1 MSRGGVTVAAGNA
14 LAAENV
20 PLLCFI
26 ELQFDSGTVRVCNA
40 AYNFSWNSY
49 TWIGAGQVLGIS
61 AVEEGADLQAYG
73 VTMRL
78 SGVPATYVSVA
89 LNEHYQGRTARI
101 WAAAL
106 DANYTVIADPVMV
119 FNGRMDV
126 MPIRMQGA
134 TAVIE
139 LSVESRLI
147 DWERPRVRR
156 YNDADQQAQYPGDLG
171 LQYVEQMV
179 SKDLIWGRG

>member
-1 MSRGGVTVAAGNA
+1 MSRDGVTVAAGNA
-14 LAAENV
+14 LAGENV

-26 ELQFDSGTVRVCNA
+26 ELQFGSGTVRVCNA
-40 AYNFSWNSY
+40 AYNFSWDSY
-49 TWIGAGQVLGIS
+49 TWIGAGQVLGVS
-61 AVEEGADLQAYG
+61 GVEEGADLQAYG

-78 SGVPATYVSVA
+78 SGVPAAYVSVA
-89 LNEHYQGRTARI
+89 LNEHYQGRTAKI
-101 WAAAL
+101 WAAPL
-106 DANYTVIADPVMV
+106 DSSYTIIADPVLV

-126 MPIRMQGA
+126 MPIRMDGGS
-134 TAVIE
+134 AVIE
-139 LSVESRLI
+139 LSIESRLI

-156 YNDADQQAQYPGDLG
+156 YNDADQQAEYPGDLG

>member
-1 MSRGGVTVAAGNA
+1 MSRSGVTGAADTA

-40 AYNFSWNSY
+40 AYSFSWNSY
-49 TWIGAGQVLGIS
+49 TWIGAGQVLNMS
-61 AVEEGADLQAYG
+61 AVQEGADLQAYG
-73 VTMRL
+73 VTMQL
-78 SGVPATYVSVA
+78 SGVPAAYVSVA

-101 WAAAL
+101 WAAPLSAT
-106 DANYTVIADPVMV
+106 YTVIADPVLV

-126 MPIRMQGA
+126 MPISMKGA
-134 TAVIE
+134 SAVIE
-139 LSVESRLI
+139 LSIESRLI

-156 YNDADQQAQYPGDLG
+156 YNDADQQAEYSGDLG